1 LAKSPNPRRVKLHRN
16 YSVEEA
22 TKCLKVHKHTVRNW
36 IKHGLPI
43 VGGRGQ
49 TLVLGPD
56 LRAFLETR
64 RSQAKRPCLP
74 GYLFCLKCREPKPP
88 AGGMVEYASI
98 TATSGNLKALCPACL
113 TVMHRRIKETDLGHF
128 MSAPPVTPT
137 QASLRL
143 DGCPS
148 PSLNCAS
155 GKDAETR

>member
-22 TKCLKVHKHTVRNW
+22 AGCLKVHKNTVRNW

-49 TLVLGPD
+49 TLILGPN

-64 RSQAKRPCLP
+64 RSQAKRPCPP

-88 AGGMVEYASI
+88 AGGMVEYVSI

-113 TVMHRRIKETDLGHF
+113 TVMHRRIKEVDLERFVGTL
-128 MSAPPVTPT
+128 AVTPT
-137 QASLRL
+137 HASPRL
-143 DGCPS
+143 VGCDS
-148 PSLNCAS
+148 PSLNCVS
-155 GKDAETR
+155 GTDAET